1 MPPPRVAADFGG
13 LLRSLA
19 TGGVEFIVVGG
30 VAGAAHGLARATYDL
45 DVVYARSTANL
56 QRLAMALA
64 PLDPYLRGAPP
75 GLPFRLDIETLRR
88 GLNFTLTTRLGDLD
102 LLGELTGGGGYE
114 DLLAH
119 AIEATMFDER
129 CRYLGLEKLIEV
141 KRAAGRPKDL
151 EVIAELEALKEERDK
166 LGS

>member
-19 TGGVEFIVVGG
+19 KGGVEFIVVGG

-75 GLPFRLDIETLRR
+75 GLPFRMDIETLRR

-129 CRYLGLEKLIEV
+129 CRYLGLEKLIQV

>member
-19 TGGVEFIVVGG
+19 SGGVEFIVVGG

-75 GLPFRLDIETLRR
+75 GLPFRLDVETLRR

-114 DLLAH
+114 DLLGH
-119 AIEATMFDER
+119 AIEAAMFDVR
-129 CRYLGLEKLIEV
+129 CRYLGLEKLIQV